1 MSKTLKEL
9 QSHVAE
15 VDRLPDA
22 DSGYFLKLIE
32 EVGEL
37 SEAIRQKKSGQPTLD
52 ELKGTIAE
60 ELVDVLYYTL
70 ALANQ
75 HEVDLSRS
83 FELKEQLNRIKYQ
96 R

>member
-1 MSKTLKEL
+1 MTLSDL
-9 QSHVAE
+9 QKHVAD
-15 VDRLPDA
+15 VDVLPNPET
-22 DSGYFLKLIE
+22 GYFLKLVE

-37 SEAIRQKKSGQPTLD
+37 SEAMRKNKGGQPSLETM
-52 ELKGTIAE
+52 KGSVAE

-75 HEVDLSRS
+75 YDVDLEKS
-83 FELKEQLNRIKYQ
+83 FELKEALNKIKYN

>member
-1 MSKTLKEL
+1 MTLQQWQQHVKT
-9 QSHVAE
+9 
-15 VDRLPDA
+15 VDTLANPEQ
-22 DSGYFLKLIE
+22 GYFLKLIE

-37 SEAIRQKKSGQPTLD
+37 AEAIRQNQSVQPTL
-52 ELKGTIAE
+52 ETLKGRIAE

-75 HEVDLSRS
+75 HGIDLNQA
-83 FELKEQLNRIKYQ
+83 FELKEQLNKIKYQ

>member
-1 MSKTLKEL
+1 MDLKQLQQHVQLVDTLPEPE
-9 QSHVAE
+9 Q
-15 VDRLPDA
+15 
-22 DSGYFLKLIE
+22 GYFLKLIE

-37 SEAIRQKKSGQPTLD
+37 SEAIRQNKAGQPTL
-52 ELKGTIAE
+52 ETLKGSIAE

-75 HEVDLSRS
+75 HGVDLEQS
-83 FELKEQLNRIKYQ
+83 FALKEQLNKLKYN

>member
-1 MSKTLKEL
+1 MNLNDL
-9 QSHVAE
+9 QQHVGA
-15 VDRLPDA
+15 VDTLPDPQ
-22 DSGYFLKLIE
+22 SGYFLKLIE

-37 SEAIRQKKSGQPTLD
+37 AEAIRQGQAGQPTL
-52 ELKGTIAE
+52 ETLKGSIAE

-75 HEVDLSRS
+75 HGVDLQQS
-83 FELKEQLNRIKYQ
+83 FDLKEQLNRIKYQ

>member
-1 MSKTLKEL
+1 MNLKTL
-9 QSHVAE
+9 QAHVSD
-15 VDRLPDA
+15 VDTLPDA
-22 DSGYFLKLIE
+22 ETGYFLKLIE

-37 SEAIRQKKSGQPTLD
+37 SEAIRKGKRGQPDLET
-52 ELKGTIAE
+52 LKGSIAE

-75 HEVDLSRS
+75 HGVDLQQS
-83 FELKEQLNRIKYQ
+83 FELKEELNKIKYS